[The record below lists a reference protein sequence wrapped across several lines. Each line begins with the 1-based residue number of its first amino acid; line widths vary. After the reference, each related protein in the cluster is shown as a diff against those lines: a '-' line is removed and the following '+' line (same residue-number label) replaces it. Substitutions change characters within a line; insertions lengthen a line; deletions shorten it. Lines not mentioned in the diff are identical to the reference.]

1 MFFLAGLVS
10 STLTSSLAPGRAASP
25 AVISVA
31 FSSRYWLES
40 KRKRL
45 PVPSS
50 QVEERR
56 SVTTVLPFWLV
67 IRVTNRM
74 LCV

>member
-10 STLTSSLAPGRAASP
+10 STLMSSLAPGRAASP
-25 AVISVA
+25 TVASVA
-31 FSSRYWLES
+31 FSSRYWLEL

-45 PVPSS
+45 PRASS

-56 SVTTVLPFWLV
+56 SVTTVLPLWLV
-67 IRVTNRM
+67 MRVTKRM
-74 LCV
+74 FCV